1 MNTISD
7 FLSQFRIAIRDSLIA
22 LTILEELEESCGK
35 DTWEQL
41 NSRDLSFNEILGL
54 RHMISVMFQ
63 QRLMGICTDVLYDRI
78 IKAHADA
85 IFKFD
90 ELAWSRGFQITA
102 KRECV
107 SSTEMMEEAG
117 TVRATD
123 KGVQLTPLG
132 HMIAEKLA
140 NQLADSQN
148 IDPSKD

>member
-7 FLSQFRIAIRDSLIA
+7 FLGQFRIAVGNSLIIV
-22 LTILEELEESCGK
+22 TILEELEEFCGE
-35 DTWEQL
+35 DTWKHL
-41 NSRDLSFNEILGL
+41 NSRDLSVDQILGL

-63 QRLMGICTDVLYDRI
+63 QRLMGICTDALYNRI
-78 IKAHADA
+78 VKAHADA

-90 ELAWSRGFQITA
+90 ELAWSIGFQITA
-102 KRECV
+102 KRECI

-117 TVRATD
+117 TVRVTG

-132 HMIAEKLA
+132 HKIAEKLA

-148 IDPSKD
+148 IDPPKD